1 MGDTKQVTLIKRV
14 WFIWVLLG
22 LFFACKLYVEGAV
35 VGRPVTFTSA
45 FLLAQVNAHLY
56 FLATLPAWFLAER
69 FQPRRGKLFAHALL
83 HAPASVVFSAVVLTV
98 YTTFQLWFY
107 SGAVTR
113 SGVVAAVFDKLN
125 EGVYV
130 YWLAVL
136 GFYAHAHYAGCRR
149 DALQP
154 PPPDAGPVPEVPMT
168 LRAQLQPHF
177 LFNTLNTIATLMRE
191 DIDAAEAML
200 IHMSAYLRG
209 TLSESQEVPLRF
221 ELDTLRG
228 YLHMQAAR
236 FGDLMSVRIDVD
248 PAAERA
254 LVPNML
260 LQPLAED
267 AFKHGD
273 TRAASAGLIE
283 VEARR
288 EGEWLRILVSDDCG
302 GDDANEPSPRQGDG
316 LTKTVALLSRLYG
329 PSHRFGAEYRPGAGF
344 LIDIKIPFRVREPA
358 GGRFDEVEMRD
369 RHGPHPG

>member
-1 MGDTKQVTLIKRV
+1 MADIKQVTLLKRV
-14 WFIWVLLG
+14 WFIWVLFG
-22 LFFACKLYVEGAV
+22 LFLAGKLYVEGV
-35 VGRPVTFTSA
+35 VEGRPVTFTSA
-45 FLLAQVNAHLY
+45 LLLAQVNAHLY
-56 FLATLPAWFLAER
+56 FLATLPVWFLAER
-69 FQPRRGKLFAHALL
+69 FRPRRGNLLAHALL

-98 YTTFQLWFY
+98 STTFQLWFDLPAG
-107 SGAVTR
+107 SGAATR
-113 SGVVAAVFDKLN
+113 PGVVAAVFDKLN

-136 GFYAHAHYAGCRR
+136 GFYAYAHYAGCRG
-149 DALQP
+149 DAFQP
-154 PPPDAGPVPEVPMT
+154 PAPDAGPASEAPMT
-168 LRAQLQPHF
+168 LRAQLRPHF

-191 DIDAAEAML
+191 DVDAAEAML

-209 TLSESQEVPLRF
+209 ALSESQEVPLRF

-236 FGDLMSVRIDVD
+236 FGDQTSVRIDAD
-248 PAAERA
+248 AAAELA

-273 TRAASAGLIE
+273 TRSAFAAGRIE

-288 EGEWLRILVSDDCG
+288 EGDWLRILISNNSG
-302 GDDANEPSPRQGDG
+302 GDNADEPSPRQGDG

-329 PSHRFGAEYRPGAGF
+329 SSHRFGAEYRSGVGF
-344 LIDIKIPFRVREPA
+344 VVDIKIPFRVREPA
-358 GGRFDEVEMRD
+358 G
-369 RHGPHPG
+369 